1 MSKTELTLAE
11 AMERTG
17 VSRNTLIR
25 AIKSGR
31 MSGSKNE
38 HGDYRVDAAELFR
51 VFEPLSAGEEVVTA
65 PAQSV
70 SPSPTVEKLYERL
83 IAKDEEITDLRTEL
97 DDKEQSLTELRE
109 AYNTLPSPEDV
120 EARIQTAVEKAE
132 HKKLKEIAL
141 QKQQAEK
148 WKVALEQRQREIEAA
163 RREADVLKQQTTDDI
178 ARIERRAAAER
189 AVREAL
195 EQRGLIARLLNR
207 KPKMVE
213 G

>member
-1 MSKTELTLAE
+1 MSKSELTLAD
-11 AMERTG
+11 AMEQTG

-25 AIKSGR
+25 AIKTGR

-38 HGDYRVDAAELFR
+38 HGDYRVDAVELFR
-51 VFEPLSAGEEVVTA
+51 VFDPVSVGEAVENVQPA
-65 PAQSV
+65 P
-70 SPSPTVEKLYERL
+70 PSPTIEKLYERL
-83 IAKDEEITDLRTEL
+83 VAKDEEITDLRTEV
-97 DDKEQSLTELRE
+97 DDKEQAITELRE
-109 AYNTLPSPEDV
+109 AYSTLPSPEDV
-120 EARIQTAVEKAE
+120 DARIKSAVEKVE
-132 HKKLKEIAL
+132 NEKLKEIAL

-148 WKVALEQRQREIEAA
+148 WKMALEQRQGEIEAA
-163 RREADVLKQQTTDDI
+163 RREADVLRQQATDDI
-178 ARIERRAAAER
+178 ARIERRASGER

>member
-1 MSKTELTLAE
+1 MSKSELTLAD
-11 AMERTG
+11 AMEQTG

-38 HGDYRVDAAELFR
+38 HGEYRVDAVELFR
-51 VFEPLSAGEEVVTA
+51 VFDPVSVVGEAVENVQSA
-65 PAQSV
+65 P
-70 SPSPTVEKLYERL
+70 PSPTIEKLYERL
-83 IAKDEEITDLRTEL
+83 VAKDEEITDLRTEV
-97 DDKEQSLTELRE
+97 DDKEQAITELRE

-120 EARIQTAVEKAE
+120 DARIKSAVEKVE
-132 HKKLKEIAL
+132 NEKLKEIAL

-148 WKVALEQRQREIEAA
+148 WKMALEQRQGEIEAA
-163 RREADVLKQQTTDDI
+163 RREADELRQQATDDI
-178 ARIERRAAAER
+178 ARIERRASAER